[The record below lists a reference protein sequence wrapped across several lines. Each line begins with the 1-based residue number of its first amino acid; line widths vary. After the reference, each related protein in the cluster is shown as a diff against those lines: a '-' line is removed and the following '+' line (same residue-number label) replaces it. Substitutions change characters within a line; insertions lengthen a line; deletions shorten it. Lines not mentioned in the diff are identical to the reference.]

1 MYGNKD
7 GLTYCGPRKIEMVGD
22 PSFFGG
28 YLGFDPFSNI
38 ITVMTTDPSTV
49 GMHDLQMKVYLENYP
64 LIETL

>member
-49 GMHDLQMKVYLENYP
+49 GMHDL
-64 LIETL
+64 